1 MSDLPTSRRRFLK
14 GAAVTAAAAGVASTP
29 LREVFAASSS
39 ALSAGPG
46 NKWPGRVVVN
56 FNKDA
61 ITMNGALASAN
72 PEIISKMVDDSI
84 KLLTGEST
92 VGAAWK
98 VAFPSTLTA
107 QSKVA
112 IKVPLGFSATNMAPH
127 WASVKA
133 VTDGLQQ
140 MDFNGTKFPGEN
152 ISIFDMH
159 GSNQF
164 GKADFGYT
172 ANNFGKVKLVSDSV
186 GSGYSDGPNKLQ
198 YAKSLGTADF
208 LINVFRAGGH
218 GDWGE
223 GLTLGFKNHY
233 GTFPSP
239 SSFHNKPVEN
249 LRDIN
254 CTGVVFNKN
263 VLSVCSGIFG
273 AKEKSGM
280 PTSAAISYAKYAKT
294 IDSTLT
300 SDSYPACTIIMS
312 TDPVT
317 AEMQTVKMMRLNNGG
332 KYGVN
337 DMPKYLRASAGVN
350 GAATPTYNIGII
362 DESKMDIR
370 KIINGQVIST
380 AIDSRSQ
387 LSERFQNG
395 CSLHA
400 RQLKGTRSTFVEYN
414 VLSDTVGKKASV
426 DIYSVDGSLVFKKN
440 VDVKG
445 INNNFS
451 WDEKDSSGKHVS
463 NGIYVIKVAA
473 GSTQLSSRISITR

>member
-1 MSDLPTSRRRFLK
+1 MSDLSTSRRTFLK
-14 GAAVTAAAAGVASTP
+14 GAAVTAAAAGVVSTP
-29 LREVFAASSS
+29 LREVFASSSS

-61 ITMNGALASAN
+61 ITMNGSLASAKA
-72 PEIISKMVDDSI
+72 EIISKMVDDSI

-98 VAFPSTLTA
+98 AVFPSTLTA

-133 VTDGLQQ
+133 VTDGLQL
-140 MDFNGTKFPGEN
+140 MDLNGTKFPAEN

-172 ANNFGKVKLVSDSV
+172 ADNFGKVKLVRDSV

-254 CTGVVFNKN
+254 CIGVVFNKN
-263 VLSVCSGIFG
+263 VLSICSGIFG

-294 IDSTLT
+294 IDSTIT
-300 SDSYPACTIIMS
+300 AESYPSCTVIMS

-317 AEMQTVKMMRLNNGG
+317 AEMQTIKMMRLNNGG

-337 DMPKYLRASAGVN
+337 DMPKYLRASAGVS
-350 GAATPTYNIGII
+350 GAASPTYNIGII

-370 KIINGQVIST
+370 KIINGQIVGTGIES
-380 AIDSRSQ
+380 DRPSVQRSDM
-387 LSERFQNG
+387 
-395 CSLHA
+395 SLHA
-400 RQLKGTRSTFVEYN
+400 KPLHGTRSTFIEFCVP
-414 VLSDTVGKKASV
+414 LDCVGKKAIIEIFSINGAV
-426 DIYSVDGSLVFKKN
+426 VYQTIR
-440 VDVKG
+440 G
-445 INNNFS
+445 ISGISSNIS
-451 WDEKDSSGKHVS
+451 WDEKDSSGKHIS
-463 NGIYVIKVAA
+463 NGTYLITLTAGNQKMNSKV
-473 GSTQLSSRISITR
+473 SIMR